1 MIYKIHG
8 ENIEVTDAI
17 KEHIENKLSKINKY
31 LSNPDKVTAKVVLS
45 VYDASQKV
53 EITIPLEQFTL
64 RIEEEHG
71 DLYTAVDHA
80 ADKLE
85 RQLRKQKTK
94 LKAKMKKGKE
104 EIKFDFDDNG
114 ETEEELIVRYKKVE
128 LKPMDAEE
136 AILQMELLDHDFFI
150 YLDMEKDAVCVVY
163 KRKKGGYGI
172 IETM

>member
-31 LSNPDKVTAKVVLS
+31 LSNPIKLLQKWYISLWCKS
-45 VYDASQKV
+45 KV

-64 RIEEEHG
+64 RIEEEHS

-85 RQLRKQKTK
+85 RQLRKQKQNLK
-94 LKAKMKKGKE
+94 LKWKGKE

-128 LKPMDAEE
+128 LKPMDA
-136 AILQMELLDHDFFI
+136 
-150 YLDMEKDAVCVVY
+150 
-163 KRKKGGYGI
+163 KKQFYRWNF
-172 IETM
+172 